1 MLINPRVLGVFPAA
15 VLLISTVMAEPFVET
30 PQITIEPDFCSL
42 YPITLEDTTFED
54 ASNGEQFPA
63 LSLGTGPGNY
73 NWLSWSGTNNA
84 PSQEARLIPPGN
96 SSTYVNPNDGLDNQI
111 NVGDWV
117 QGTPGVKNSNGIR
130 TQMDA
135 LINQHIII
143 PLYSSYEGSGT
154 NLNYQVSKF
163 AVVKLLD
170 YKLNGKGYVSLEY
183 VRHTRCYNNRPVA
196 NDQIIEVLEDHTIDI
211 RLLYSDDDSDQL
223 AVSEHSNTQFGSLT
237 VNGLALTAHYSPNQN
252 YYGEDS
258 FVFTLHDGEQLS
270 NQAQVRIRVIPVN
283 DAPVA
288 VNQTVTG
295 LEDSLIK
302 LTFDASDIDSSQLT
316 FEPSL
321 NNQIGQILEENGAYF
336 YQPPANFSGDIAL
349 TYQAYDGELYSNV
362 ADLLVR
368 VLPVNDSP
376 VALGLTLDVEQGA
389 SVQFLPEVTDIDSD
403 SYVLET
409 VSHPET
415 GTLVI
420 NGNQVIYTA
429 DSNFE
434 GQVSWQYRAN
444 DLAIGEF
451 DEGTNLS
458 NTATVTLNVLKIN
471 EPPVITSSAIELT
484 DENSPYQYQ
493 VIAEDPNERDVLS
506 YELSFAPHNMS
517 IDSLTGRINWTPD
530 SSWVQSVPDF
540 NKQCYVVPTG
550 SAKVYEEGDEDNA
563 LTYVAPLFQQVKRAL
578 EHASDY
584 TGERTVAWDRKEK
597 CLGCHIQTQ
606 TLLGLQ
612 ASLGK
617 ADVDLNSA
625 EFLLEELLS
634 SQQSDGSIRQSHPQY
649 SKTQTAFALWSLSY
663 VTDFERTL
671 EKRGRA
677 QRFMMDRQ
685 STNGDQIYWSQDHS
699 SGWMRD
705 YDSITS
711 VIALSGARFIKDL
724 KKIDSP
730 TSELQNYADAFQDNV
745 DKIVNFELA
754 RAFGNDNETLWL
766 AFRQIALAEL
776 RPLVSDAT
784 RLVEIDN
791 AINWLDNT
799 LRSRQLPVGG
809 WSRYSYG
816 SSADPL
822 TSAWVGLALNYLDPA
837 LTDSAVI
844 NNIKYLLESQSAN
857 GTWVTTSGLFN
868 THLATT
874 SLVMAYLP
882 VALEH
887 LGNPDVYAGTIH
899 LVEGESG
906 SHQLT
911 AKISNRGLADITSEL
926 LIQFF
931 NGEGENELLGTTT
944 LNRLLSGEQATA
956 SINVEDSALT
966 DHVYVTITSASD
978 ADECEITNNKT
989 HAALVRVKASDPDE
1003 EFDTQVFTLNVLDVN
1018 EAPVIISDAPLT
1030 HQGGQG
1036 LVYQVQVADNDEGDG
1051 HQFTL
1056 MNAPD
1061 NVYIDQNTG
1070 KLTAAPGTLAPGD
1083 YTVVVQVTDLR
1094 GETDTQTIT
1103 FTVFANEPPQIVSIA
1118 VSEGLENGGYEYD
1131 VDAIDPNNDEL
1142 EYALEIFPQGSWIN
1156 KNSGLLNW
1164 VGRSEFVEPTTT
1176 ANEFCVGSVA
1186 ADMGKVELV
1195 EVMRWEPSKAPQPS
1209 YNQVMMA
1216 PIVLPLMD
1224 TNNDSQVDVLDE
1236 KAIVFSTF
1244 TGGSY
1249 NRAGFLRAISAKTGE
1264 TLWTSDSSLQ
1274 VLPESSIA
1282 AADIDL
1288 DGFPEIVVPKSGG
1301 GFHVLEHDGSLK
1313 WTASTPST
1321 IRWGGASIADIDANG
1336 SPEII
1341 MGLEV
1346 YSADGNLMWRDP
1358 VGSIGNGPGP
1368 LSFAADINLDG
1379 FQEIISGGHVY
1390 DYQGNQ
1396 LWSVGDGLSAI
1407 ANFDDDDYAE
1417 IVRVAAGTVQVF
1429 NHDGSAFWASR
1440 VNIPGGGSGGAP
1452 TIADFDGDGEV
1463 EIGVAGANN
1472 YVAFD
1477 TDGSILWQSP
1487 TRDASSN
1494 VTGSS
1499 VFDFNGDGRAE
1510 IVYADEYYLRV
1521 YDGPTGEIIH
1531 ESSNTSGT
1539 TYELPVIADVDDD
1552 GHAEIVAISNS
1563 YAFGG
1568 YTGVRV
1574 LEAAN
1579 DDWAPTRSI
1588 WNQHAYNINN
1598 INDDLTVPANPVKS
1612 WLTHNTFRLNT
1623 FPDRPALGMADV
1635 TVHNIRFIESTNT
1648 ITADIVNRGLAPVVQ
1663 PLTVT
1668 FTHEHH
1674 WTGDTALGTATINA
1688 LAVGESQTITL
1699 PVSDVSVLEQ
1709 TIRVTVETAANTQ
1722 ECITDNNTARAVMMK
1737 ASVYDEAGE
1746 SDMQLFAASI
1756 ANENDAPA
1764 ILSSSSSTVAK
1775 DSPFNATVEV
1785 ADIDVGDDHRFE
1797 LIDAPAGLE
1806 IDEFSGVM
1814 SSQGLPLGVYTFVIR
1829 ATDLAGRYDEQTH
1842 LLTVVEPDNA
1852 APEITSV
1859 PPTSVTLGET
1869 YEYPV
1874 MASDADGD
1882 AIQFFMSRTQAGVS
1896 IDTDTGLIQWTP
1908 AQNQVG
1914 LKSLEV
1920 SVVDEQGAIT
1930 KQYFL
1935 VDVIEPDLTNQAP
1948 IITSVPS
1955 GVVVAGQEFS
1965 YQVVATDPDADPLT
1979 FRVSSDIAAIA
1990 IDPQGLLTW
1999 LPATEL
2005 VGQAIVVE
2013 VIVEDGRGGMASQ
2026 KMTLPVNDSANNPPM
2041 ITSTPALSV
2050 FAGDAYQYVI
2060 TAEDADGD
2068 AVRFELLEKP
2078 NGMKLSNN
2086 QIDWAPS
2093 SAQAGNVYNVVIKAT
2108 DARGAASTQ
2117 TFGIAVN
2124 EQLPPNTA
2132 PSILSTPT
2140 SPSFVGEEY
2149 QYAVIASDPENDP
2162 LTYSVTPALAGLA
2175 IDNNG
2180 LLTWT
2185 PTADQLGLYQIVV
2198 RVEDGRAWATQTY
2211 TLEVV
2216 ETQTPD
2222 ENGNTNAAPEITS
2235 TPRTQAVADVEYQYQ
2250 VTAIDADGDAL
2261 IYEAM
2266 TLPDNATFTTDGL
2279 LTWTPTQA
2287 QVGIEDIVLS
2297 VSDGNI
2303 RAIQSYS
2310 IAVFTDFLPID
2321 AFLNVTP
2328 QNPDFGDLVDIQVFA
2343 NGGRDTLVKTLTV
2356 NGVEHTLDE
2365 YGRTAVLA
2373 NTYGVNDVVAT
2384 VTDGTDT
2391 VTETSWFSVVDPN
2404 DTAAPVVSIQSPTD
2418 GSVIAAPTEVIGT
2431 VNDANLRQW
2440 ELILKEKGSAPT
2452 EYQVIATG
2460 NTNVD
2465 NAFVGTLDPT
2475 MLNNGQYVLFLVAE
2489 DANGLEQQAAVTVVV
2504 EGDFKVGNF
2513 SVTFEDLN
2521 IPVAGVP
2528 IRVTRTYDSR
2538 SRHERLD
2545 FGYGWS
2551 VGYQD
2556 VKVQES
2562 RTPGKFWAL
2571 NQYSGAFGIIPN
2583 FCVEPEG
2590 APIVTVTLPDGS
2602 VERFEAAVTPRCN
2615 TALPITDVS
2624 LVFNA
2629 MGDTQSKLVALNDTS
2644 AKLIQGTLVETGY
2657 FSSPVNPNRYKL
2669 TTQAGYEYYIHQ
2681 ENGVEKII
2689 DPNGHTLTF
2698 SANGILHSSG
2708 KSIKFVRNAYG
2719 QIEQII
2725 DPAGNVLEYKY
2736 NVNGDL
2742 TNALDAVA
2750 VNEGAEGSRYTYLG
2764 TTHGLDEMFDPLGRR
2779 VIRNV
2784 YDDTGRL
2791 DYQEDSNG
2799 NIISF
2804 DHDLEGRIST
2814 VTDREGRTK
2823 VFAYD
2828 EEGNVLN
2835 EIQKAQGI
2843 VYSDDIESEYAY
2855 DANGNQ
2861 ISSAIGGAEFATTAS
2876 FDAKNNQTEATNA
2889 LGHTVYY
2896 RDYNEKGQEGEIED
2910 ELGRVHNMHYDIIGN
2925 LYLIEGPEYVDPDT
2939 GETKRH
2945 KASNT
2950 INSRGLVTSSTDMKG
2965 MKTTF
2970 TYYPKGHA
2978 WEDQKQTEST
2988 ELGGT
2993 TTYTYDDSLN
3003 VKTEMRTRTVAGSV
3017 VEETIEYEYD
3027 SQNRV
3032 IKTIYHDGSYSQTVY
3047 DLAGNAVEERDRF
3060 GVWTEHEFDAYG
3072 RTIETRY
3079 ADGTAE
3085 SWEYTAE
3092 GNLETHTSRSGIET
3106 YYEYDDFGRQWK
3118 VYNRT
3123 EEMAT
3128 GQPSYTE
3135 TQYTPQGWV
3144 QYEWDAERNLTEYE
3158 YNVAGQRTKVIS
3170 HDGEGNTFEHSF
3182 TYYDNGE
3189 LHTETDANGHTTTY
3203 ELNEQDLRVKTIYHD
3218 GTDIEAKYD
3227 AMGTRTHAID
3237 QNNRSTRFGYDIL
3250 GRLIEVQPEVQVS
3263 VDGFMMDVPTTRYTY
3278 DEVGNKLTQTD
3289 AKNNTTTWT
3298 YDGFGRTTSRKLPE
3312 GQTET
3317 TEYSTQAC
3325 TTSAFTGVGDDVC
3338 QVVTHTDFNGQ
3349 STITVM
3355 DQMGRTERIDFHDGS
3370 FKAYTYYTGGQV
3382 KTVTTE
3388 FGTVSYT
3395 YDSAERLAT
3404 ETQIDGTVLSYQ
3416 YDRMGNKTQ
3425 LTVNHK
3431 GEETITRYTYDGLNR
3446 LSTVIDATGTTTYSY
3461 DKVGNLDTVTAPNG
3475 NVTDYDY
3482 TSVNQLWQLTITNA
3496 SNETLSHYVYEL
3508 DATGHRELITEHHS
3522 GRVID
3527 NVYDNLYRLTGE
3539 NITDAIN
3546 GNYHASYEYDL
3557 VGNRT
3562 YETVDGVQTAYSYN
3576 ANDWLLQTGGTT
3588 FGYDDN
3594 GNTVTETLDGVT
3606 TTYTYNSQN
3615 QMVETNSNG
3624 VITQYGYNPSGIRS
3638 QKVENAGT
3646 AEEVTIDYLVEEN
3659 RDYAQVLQ
3667 ETENG
3672 DITVSYQYGH
3682 DLISQTRNSGV
3693 SFYQY
3698 DGLGSVRQLTNESGS
3713 VSDSYVYEAF
3723 GDLENQT
3730 GSTENSYR
3738 YTGEQYDANLGFY
3751 YLRARYMD
3759 AGTGRFFSQDTWM
3772 GRNHD
3777 PITLHK
3783 YAYANVNPA
3792 NMVDPSGYMSVGLAG
3807 MSINL
3812 NISGSLRTV
3821 NVAFARRYVRKVFS
3835 TIAGNM
3841 SRRAIRREIRKCQR
3855 RDKGCLLNIP
3865 VLIYGGDIPSL
3876 TQHVEDAQFGR
3887 GSNLVPSGFLLHY
3900 KDRTGNRSWYN
3911 KAMECSPVKKTL
3923 AMRRLGSTNV
3933 QCDEFP
3939 MYKTKQGGHRN
3950 HPGRVSLRYVDGDD
3964 NMQAGRVYGG
3974 LVGSSGLRNLKDKKF
3989 LVFASDEFPIS
4000 LGLPLNRWYR

>member
-1 MLINPRVLGVFPAA
+1 MLFNPRVLGVFPAA

-42 YPITLEDTTFED
+42 YPITLEDTTFEG
-54 ASNGEQFPA
+54 ASIGEQFPA

-73 NWLSWSGTNNA
+73 NWLSWNGTNNA

-96 SSTYVNPNDGLDNQI
+96 SNTYVNPNDGLDNQI

-223 AVSEHSNTQFGSLT
+223 AVSEHSNTQFGSLA
-237 VNGLALTAHYSPNQN
+237 VYGLALTAHYSPNQN
-252 YYGEDS
+252 YYGDDS

-288 VNQTVTG
+288 VGQTVTG

-321 NNQIGQILEENGAYF
+321 NNQIGQILEENGEYF
-336 YQPPANFSGDIAL
+336 YQPPANFSGDITL

-429 DSNFE
+429 DSDFE
-434 GQVSWQYRAN
+434 GQVSWLYRAN

-458 NTATVTLNVLKIN
+458 NTATVTINVLKIN

-484 DENSPYQYQ
+484 DENSTYQYQ

-517 IDSLTGRINWTPD
+517 IDSLTGRIDWTPD

-677 QRFMMDRQ
+677 LRFMMDRQ

-1176 ANEFCVGSVA
+1176 ANEFCVSNTALNIGDFEPVLKWQNRDNKVLSLPVVA
-1186 ADMGKVELV
+1186 
-1195 EVMRWEPSKAPQPS
+1195 
-1209 YNQVMMA
+1209 
-1216 PIVLPLMD
+1216 PLID
-1224 TNNDSQVDVLDE
+1224 SNNDGAFDENDEPVVLVNQYSGFVD
-1236 KAIVFSTF
+1236 
-1244 TGGSY
+1244 
-1249 NRAGFLRAISAKTGE
+1249 SASGNLVALNGKTGE
-1264 TLWTSDSSLQ
+1264 QLWAQSSSTIKAS
-1274 VLPESSIA
+1274 SSIA
-1282 AADIDL
+1282 VANVMGDAA
-1288 DGFPEIVVPKSGG
+1288 PEIFYYDTSGYVTATDYQG
-1301 GFHVLEHDGSLK
+1301 NVLWRNTD
-1313 WTASTPST
+1313 A
-1321 IRWGGASIADIDANG
+1321 RVNDRYNYGAITIADLNADG
-1336 SPEII
+1336 EPEILAKHWVLSAQGDLLWVSDKSI
-1341 MGLEV
+1341 GHRASAIAVDTNGDGTQEVVMGGYL
-1346 YSADGNLMWRDP
+1346 YSADGQLLADFGMTTSYNAVANMDGDDDP
-1358 VGSIGNGPGP
+1358 ELVAV
-1368 LSFAADINLDG
+1368 F
-1379 FQEIISGGHVY
+1379 GGAV
-1390 DYQGNQ
+1390 
-1396 LWSVGDGLSAI
+1396 SVF
-1407 ANFDDDDYAE
+1407 NFDGT
-1417 IVRVAAGTVQVF
+1417 RVWGPTA
-1429 NHDGSAFWASR
+1429 
-1440 VNIPGGGSGGAP
+1440 IPGGGGGSP
-1452 TIADFDGDGEV
+1452 TVSDLDGDGLAEV
-1463 EIGVAGANN
+1463 GVSGRSV
-1472 YVAFD
+1472 YVVFD
-1477 TDGSILWQSP
+1477 DDGSVLWQA
-1487 TRDASSN
+1487 TVQDYSSRT
-1494 VTGSS
+1494 TGST
-1499 VFDFNGDGRAE
+1499 VFDFDADGDAE
-1510 IVYADEYYLRV
+1510 IVYADERNLRIF
-1521 YDGPTGEIIH
+1521 DGATGKVEF
-1531 ESSNTSGT
+1531 SVPNTSAT
-1539 TYELPVIADVDDD
+1539 AAEYPVVADIDSD
-1552 GHAEIVAISNS
+1552 GHAEILVTSDGGSSVGIR
-1563 YAFGG
+1563 AFED
-1568 YTGVRV
+1568 
-1574 LEAAN
+1574 LN
-1579 DDWAPTRSI
+1579 DSWAPTRKL
-1588 WNQHAYNINN
+1588 WNQYNYHINN
-1598 INDDLTVPANPVKS
+1598 INDDLTVPATPVTS
-1612 WLTHNTFRLNT
+1612 WLTHNTFRLNA

-1635 TVHNIRFIESTNT
+1635 TVHNIRFIENTNT
-1648 ITADIVNRGLAPVVQ
+1648 VTADIVNRGLAPITQ
-1663 PLTVT
+1663 PMTVS

-1688 LAVGESQTITL
+1688 LAIGETQTVSL
-1699 PVSDVSVLEQ
+1699 PISDVSVLEQ
-1709 TIRVTVETAANTQ
+1709 TIRIDVEPNSNTQ
-1722 ECITDNNTARAVMMK
+1722 ECITDNNTARAVMMQ

-1746 SDMQLFAASI
+1746 SDKQLFAASI
-1756 ANENDAPA
+1756 ANENDAPTV
-1764 ILSSSSSTVAK
+1764 ISST
-1775 DSPFNATVEV
+1775 SITFEENAPISFVV
-1785 ADIDVGDDHRFE
+1785 DVNDIDVGDDHRFE
-1797 LIDAPAGLE
+1797 SVDVPAGLE
-1806 IDEFSGVM
+1806 IDEFSGEIT
-1814 SSQGLPLGVYTFVIR
+1814 SNGLAFGAYPLVVRVY
-1829 ATDLAGRYDEQTH
+1829 DLAGAYADHSMVLSIVSATN
-1842 LLTVVEPDNA
+1842 T

-1859 PPTSVTLGET
+1859 PPTSVTMGET
-1869 YEYPV
+1869 YEYAV
-1874 MASDADGD
+1874 SATDTDDD
-1882 AIQFFMSRTQAGVS
+1882 AIEFFMSRTQAGVS
-1896 IDTDTGLIQWTP
+1896 IDATSGLIQWTP
-1908 AQNQVG
+1908 TQNQVG

-1920 SVVDEQGAIT
+1920 SVVDEQGAIS

-1935 VDVIEPDLTNQAP
+1935 VDVIEPDLTNQVP
-1948 IITSVPS
+1948 VITSVPS

-1965 YQVVATDPDADPLT
+1965 YHVVATDPDADPIT
-1979 FRVSSDIAAIA
+1979 YRVISDIAAIT
-1990 IDPQGLLTW
+1990 IDHEGLLTW
-1999 LPATEL
+1999 LPSTEL
-2005 VGQAIVVE
+2005 IGQAIVVE
-2013 VIVEDGRGGMASQ
+2013 VIVEDGRGGVASQ

-2050 FAGDAYQYVI
+2050 YANDAYQYVI

-2068 AVRFELLEKP
+2068 AVTFELLEKP
-2078 NGMKLSNN
+2078 NGMKLSGN
-2086 QIDWAPS
+2086 QIDWTPS
-2093 SAQAGNVYNVVIKAT
+2093 SAQAGNVFNVIAKAT

-2117 TFGIAVN
+2117 TFGITVN

-2132 PSILSTPT
+2132 PSILSTPI
-2140 SPSFVGEEY
+2140 SPAFAGEEY

-2162 LTYSVTPALAGLA
+2162 LTHTVTPALAGLA
-2175 IDNNG
+2175 IDDNG

-2185 PTADQLGLYQIVV
+2185 PTEDQLGLHQLVV
-2198 RVEDGRAWATQTY
+2198 RVEDGRAWVTQTF

-2216 ETQTPD
+2216 EAQTPD
-2222 ENGNTNAAPEITS
+2222 ENGNTNTAPEITS
-2235 TPRTQAVADVEYQYQ
+2235 TPRTQAVADAEYQYQ

-2261 IYEAM
+2261 TFAAM
-2266 TLPDNATFTTDGL
+2266 TIPANATFSTDGL
-2279 LTWTPTQA
+2279 LTWMPTQD

-2310 IAVFTDFLPID
+2310 IAVFEDFLPID

-2328 QNPDFGDLVDIQVFA
+2328 QNPEFGDLVDIQVLA
-2343 NGGRDTLVKTLTV
+2343 SGGRDTLVKTLTV
-2356 NGVEHTLDE
+2356 NGTSVSLDE
-2365 YGRTAVLA
+2365 YGRASVLA

-2391 VTETSWFSVVDPN
+2391 LTESGWFSVIDPN
-2404 DTAAPVVSIQSPTD
+2404 DTTAPDVMLHSPSEGQSITEPVD
-2418 GSVIAAPTEVIGT
+2418 VIAT
-2431 VNDANLRQW
+2431 VNDANLREWSLIVKEVDSPASEYQVVATGNSNLTN
-2440 ELILKEKGSAPT
+2440 ERASTFDPTLLHNGLYSLILK
-2452 EYQVIATG
+2452 
-2460 NTNVD
+2460 
-2465 NAFVGTLDPT
+2465 
-2475 MLNNGQYVLFLVAE
+2475 AE
-2489 DANGLEQQAAVTVVV
+2489 DANGQTTFDKTVVLV
-2504 EGDFKVGNF
+2504 EGSLKPGVVQLSFVDMTLPIAG
-2513 SVTFEDLN
+2513 
-2521 IPVAGVP
+2521 IPIV
-2528 IRVTRTYDSR
+2528 IERTYDSR
-2538 SRHERLD
+2538 VKTSRDLGVGWDLSVRQGEYVNNREP
-2545 FGYGWS
+2545 GQGWS
-2551 VGYQD
+2551 V
-2556 VKVQES
+2556 
-2562 RTPGKFWAL
+2562 A
-2571 NQYSGAFGIIPN
+2571 NSGGFLKIP
-2583 FCVEPEG
+2583 CYTAAEG
-2590 APIVTVTLPDGS
+2590 AHHVTHIRISDQETYEFRPRIHLSGYGSMISGGCLGQADFVQTGGLAGAQLQVLGNNNVFYLNGQNLFTFDLGDEDFGLPWEPTDVRLTTPDGR
-2602 VERFEAAVTPRCN
+2602 VFDLNVQTG
-2615 TALPITDVS
+2615 ITRLQD
-2624 LVFNA
+2624 
-2629 MGDTQSKLVALNDTS
+2629 LNNNQLFIS
-2644 AKLIQGTLVETGY
+2644 
-2657 FSSPVNPNRYKL
+2657 
-2669 TTQAGYEYYIHQ
+2669 
-2681 ENGVEKII
+2681 ENGVVNAQGIGVRFTRDAYGRIVQIE
-2689 DPNGHTLTF
+2689 DPNGHTIQYGFDTQNNLTVF
-2698 SANGILHSSG
+2698 TNQLNETTTYQYHPAPYRHHL
-2708 KSIKFVRNAYG
+2708 KSITLPDGRVVSEFNYDDQGRVSEACNESGCSTATYDLAGRTQTNFDATGRQKTYVYDAR
-2719 QIEQII
+2719 
-2725 DPAGNVLEYKY
+2725 GNVLSVTDDLNNTIKY
-2736 NVNGDL
+2736 QYDDNNNW
-2742 TNALDAVA
+2742 TQMTDAEGNITTQSWDA
-2750 VNEGAEGSRYTYLG
+2750 SGNLLSRTEPYPEGADPADYTTEYQWNARNQVTSVTKPNG
-2764 TTHGLDEMFDPLGRR
+2764 GRQ
-2779 VIRNV
+2779 
-2784 YDDTGRL
+2784 DF
-2791 DYQEDSNG
+2791 S
-2799 NIISF
+2799 
-2804 DHDLEGRIST
+2804 
-2814 VTDREGRTK
+2814 
-2823 VFAYD
+2823 
-2828 EEGNVLN
+2828 
-2835 EIQKAQGI
+2835 
-2843 VYSDDIESEYAY
+2843 Y
-2855 DANGNQ
+2855 DANGNMTQ
-2861 ISSAIGGAEFATTAS
+2861 LADETGFELLARNYDSRGNLLSEQDTYGSQNFSYNSNGYM
-2876 FDAKNNQTEATNA
+2876 NA
-2889 LGHTVYY
+2889 LTIDDETVATFEYDAVGNPT
-2896 RDYNEKGQEGEIED
+2896 RFTNQGQ
-2910 ELGRVHNMHYDIIGN
+2910 
-2925 LYLIEGPEYVDPDT
+2925 
-2939 GETKRH
+2939 
-2945 KASNT
+2945 
-2950 INSRGLVTSSTDMKG
+2950 SSTQ
-2965 MKTTF
+2965 TF
-2970 TYYPKGHA
+2970 DPMGRM
-2978 WEDQKQTEST
+2978 ESAN
-2988 ELGGT
+2988 
-2993 TTYTYDDSLN
+2993 YDGVAIEFDYGYGQDWTQVESD
-3003 VKTEMRTRTVAGSV
+3003 TIPSMTRRFSPDGKPLTFDYADG
-3017 VEETIEYEYD
+3017 
-3027 SQNRV
+3027 SQNR
-3032 IKTIYHDGSYSQTVY
+3032 
-3047 DLAGNAVEERDRF
+3047 
-3060 GVWTEHEFDAYG
+3060 
-3072 RTIETRY
+3072 
-3079 ADGTAE
+3079 
-3085 SWEYTAE
+3085 WEYDAA
-3092 GNLETHTSRSGIET
+3092 
-3106 YYEYDDFGRQWK
+3106 GR
-3118 VYNRT
+3118 
-3123 EEMAT
+3123 
-3128 GQPSYTE
+3128 
-3135 TQYTPQGWV
+3135 
-3144 QYEWDAERNLTEYE
+3144 
-3158 YNVAGQRTKVIS
+3158 VIS
-3170 HDGEGNTFEHSF
+3170 EWNAFGGVT
-3182 TYYDNGE
+3182 TYDYDAAGR
-3189 LHTETDANGHTTTY
+3189 LQSETDPVQGVTTY
-3203 ELNEQDLRVKTIYHD
+3203 ELDKNGRTTAVINPTLARRETTYTPDGRVAQVIDGSGRGWQMSYTPNSATVTDELNRAVVSTTNKHGLLTELTHAD
-3218 GTDIEAKYD
+3218 GTK
-3227 AMGTRTHAID
+3227 R
-3237 QNNRSTRFGYDIL
+3237 
-3250 GRLIEVQPEVQVS
+3250 
-3263 VDGFMMDVPTTRYTY
+3263 
-3278 DEVGNKLTQTD
+3278 
-3289 AKNNTTTWT
+3289 TWT
-3298 YDGFGRTTSRKLPE
+3298 YLTEHAALDGGEHPTSFTDEANRTRQYRYDDKGRLLAASDFAEQEATYAY
-3312 GQTET
+3312 GDQGITEMT
-3317 TEYSTQAC
+3317 NAIDETISLTYASNGEVAELRYADDSFKQLVRDDARRIQRVDYASGRNKTYDYDALGRVISESESGTLTKQLNYSAQGVLSSTLDGLGVTEY
-3325 TTSAFTGVGDDVC
+3325 DYRL
-3338 QVVTHTDFNGQ
+3338 NGQ
-3349 STITVM
+3349 FSEIRTSTGAAIEYRYDAAGRVIEKRLKSGAQVIT
-3355 DQMGRTERIDFHDGS
+3355 
-3370 FKAYTYYTGGQV
+3370 TG
-3382 KTVTTE
+3382 
-3388 FGTVSYT
+3388 
-3395 YDSAERLAT
+3395 
-3404 ETQIDGTVLSYQ
+3404 
-3416 YDRMGNKTQ
+3416 
-3425 LTVNHK
+3425 
-3431 GEETITRYTYDGLNR
+3431 YTYDGAGR
-3446 LSTVIDATGTTTYSY
+3446 LASVTDHQQGTTALSY
-3461 DKVGNLDTVTAPNG
+3461 DRAGRLISVVRPNGVESRYVYDLRDQILSVTHVNSANTVLRSVTYQRNIGGEPSRIEWEDGSYVEIDYDANVRVTEERFYNSEDVLEKRIAYTYNLAGMRTKKIIDGVESTYQLSAGGRLVSVSGGENKALSYNLDGQTTA
-3475 NVTDYDY
+3475 
-3482 TSVNQLWQLTITNA
+3482 
-3496 SNETLSHYVYEL
+3496 
-3508 DATGHRELITEHHS
+3508 ITE
-3522 GRVID
+3522 
-3527 NVYDNLYRLTGE
+3527 LGE
-3539 NITDAIN
+3539 TT
-3546 GNYHASYEYDL
+3546 SYAY
-3557 VGNRT
+3557 
-3562 YETVDGVQTAYSYN
+3562 TVDGQLTRVESTEDTVSIQYDARGTRASVTHNGVQRKF
-3576 ANDWLLQTGGTT
+3576 LRMPGITGQ
-3588 FGYDDN
+3588 YENPHAVLNSDN
-3594 GNTVTETLDGVT
+3594 EIRQ
-3606 TTYTYNSQN
+3606 TYNYIGDVPLQR
-3615 QMVETNSNG
+3615 
-3624 VITQYGYNPSGIRS
+3624 I
-3638 QKVENAGT
+3638 ENEQST
-3646 AEEVTIDYLVEEN
+3646 YYL
-3659 RDYAQVLQ
+3659 
-3667 ETENG
+3667 T
-3672 DITVSYQYGH
+3672 
-3682 DLISQTRNSGV
+3682 
-3693 SFYQY
+3693 
-3698 DGLGSVRQLTNESGS
+3698 DGLGSVIGLVNEAGELVGS
-3713 VSDSYVYEAF
+3713 QTYDAF
-3723 GDLENQT
+3723 GDVVHST
-3730 GSTENSYR
+3730 GNMTVAAESGGDFRFQSQWLDAA
-3738 YTGEQYDANLGFY
+3738 TGYY
-3751 YLRARYMD
+3751 YLRARDYD
-3759 AGTGRFFSQDTWM
+3759 PQTGRFLTA
-3772 GRNHD
+3772 D
-3777 PITLHK
+3777 PAEPNVRQPESLNRYQFANANPYLHS
-3783 YAYANVNPA
+3783 
-3792 NMVDPSGYMSVGLAG
+3792 DPSGRFTLVSV
-3807 MSINL
+3807 
-3812 NISGSLRTV
+3812 NISMNISATLRSIAVHIAKDYLIDKAQSVIGSVVLSAVKNFTAMSSFSPWGFV
-3821 NVAFARRYVRKVFS
+3821 GVGPVAQ
-3835 TIAGNM
+3835 AGQIWEQKIQNFVC
-3841 SRRAIRREIRKCQR
+3841 SFVPDVAREIVWFEPSISGGFAASDGYGCPGGGGSYAAAGSSKPDFVLSKTPPSKLGRTGHR
-3855 RDKGCLLNIP
+3855 RIKAYLVGEVKLSLSTFYKAYKNGGYNENQFRQIIEFAQKRVYARTAVFLALYSGKASERAALSALLNSYAIPKGVIP
-3865 VLIYGGDIPSL
+3865 V
-3876 TQHVEDAQFGR
+3876 
-3887 GSNLVPSGFLLHY
+3887 
-3900 KDRTGNRSWYN
+3900 
-3911 KAMECSPVKKTL
+3911 M
-3923 AMRRLGSTNV
+3923 
-3933 QCDEFP
+3933 
-3939 MYKTKQGGHRN
+3939 
-3950 HPGRVSLRYVDGDD
+3950 VS
-3964 NMQAGRVYGG
+3964 A
-3974 LVGSSGLRNLKDKKF
+3974 K
-3989 LVFASDEFPIS
+3989 
-4000 LGLPLNRWYR
+4000 